1 MFFGVKCLHLHFL
14 RKLMTVLTR
23 PYVQTNDLFAMTQS
37 IKKARPE
44 DVVQTSITMERHLKE
59 RYAKL
64 AVSLDLS
71 FSQLVRYA
79 LRRIEEG
86 VLDYESIEKES
97 EKSQK
102 LKPRGW
108 GPKTAP

>member
-1 MFFGVKCLHLHFL
+1 MLALDL
-14 RKLMTVLTR
+14 
-23 PYVQTNDLFAMTQS
+23 YAQTNGRSAMTQNR
-37 IKKARPE
+37 KNPLPE

-64 AVSLDLS
+64 AVTLDLS

-79 LRRIEEG
+79 LRRVEEG
-86 VLDYESIEKES
+86 YEDYASIEKES
-97 EKSQK
+97 VKSQK

-108 GPKTAP
+108 SQKIAP